1 MKGQNDISTEKS
13 SFMRT
18 VEKYHGRS
26 IHSAMHIGDEGHH
39 SKSGNGGFKGTHL
52 VFVCI

>member
-1 MKGQNDISTEKS
+1 
-13 SFMRT
+13 
-18 VEKYHGRS
+18 
-26 IHSAMHIGDEGHH
+26 MHIGDEGHH